1 MIAFSSAFGS
11 SLLVTCSRKKDFCQ
25 LFCLLKNFLNTG
37 FFVDTLKCTV
47 SNNEFHAK
55 GDFTTTKKD

>member
-25 LFCLLKNFLNTG
+25 FFCLLKNFLNTG

-47 SNNEFHAK
+47 SNNEFHAE